1 MKRLTVTKL
10 VALIFISVLGTSNV
24 LAHTALTEAT
34 PSDGAML
41 MQAPENLHLKFTET
55 VRLLKVVVTL
65 NEKEI
70 EIDFTPSS
78 TAANQFSVALPKLE
92 HGHYSVAWSVLGAD
106 SHNVQGEL
114 SFMVGMME
122 GNHEE
127 SAEAHAG
134 NDQHSAHAESNQSS
148 HDH

>member
-1 MKRLTVTKL
+1 MKKLTVSNLT
-10 VALIFISVLGTSNV
+10 ALIFVSVLGTSNV

-34 PSDGAML
+34 PSDGAIL

-55 VRLLKVVVTL
+55 VRLLKVAVTL
-65 NEKEI
+65 GEKEI
-70 EIDFTPSS
+70 EIGFTPSS
-78 TAANQFSVALPKLE
+78 TAADQFSVTLPKLE
-92 HGHYSVAWSVLGAD
+92 HGHYNVAWSVLGAD

-122 GNHEE
+122 GHHEE

-134 NDQHSAHAESNQSS
+134 TDQHSAHAGSKQSS